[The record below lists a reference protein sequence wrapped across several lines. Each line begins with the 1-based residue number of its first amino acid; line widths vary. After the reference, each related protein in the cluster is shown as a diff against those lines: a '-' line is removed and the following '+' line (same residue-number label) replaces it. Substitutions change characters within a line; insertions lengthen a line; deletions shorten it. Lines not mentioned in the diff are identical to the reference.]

1 MEIIP
6 NLLSRVMALMKL
18 NLEFGN
24 GRRMIVKGTR
34 KMLLQGHAIEKIE
47 IQVGIAPPERQE
59 VLGGIGAR
67 DKDLSFGGG

>member
-1 MEIIP
+1 
-6 NLLSRVMALMKL
+6 
-18 NLEFGN
+18 
-24 GRRMIVKGTR
+24 MIVKGTR

-67 DKDLSFGGG
+67 DRDLSFGGG